1 MSQATEIGSFSLV
14 PNSNVDDES
23 SDASEVIKSSITT
36 VSGQEGFQAAY
47 YGRYVERED
56 MLQLVVGM
64 APCHN
69 LSHLRLQRYHVS
81 STWTDHAVDWASLE
95 AHETF
100 MKSGTFQPFLKHIQS
115 ISTGPPDLFHVHFE
129 TPFSLPSSAPVT
141 ELVTLYFEDSYNPDD
156 FADNWKKF
164 SETAAKNAEGIRSM
178 ASGWSIDDV
187 KHKSLGEGVKGKAF
201 VAGIGWTS
209 VKAHMDYR
217 ETEAFKDSVKFLRD
231 GPKGIEMHHVE
242 FKGYRDYA

>member
-1 MSQATEIGSFSLV
+1 
-14 PNSNVDDES
+14 
-23 SDASEVIKSSITT
+23 
-36 VSGQEGFQAAY
+36 
-47 YGRYVERED
+47 
-56 MLQLVVGM
+56 
-64 APCHN
+64 
-69 LSHLRLQRYHVS
+69 
-81 STWTDHAVDWASLE
+81 
-95 AHETF
+95 

-115 ISTGPPDLFHVHFE
+115 ISTGPPDFFHVRFE
-129 TPFSLPSSAPVT
+129 TPFSRPSSAPVT

-187 KHKSLGEGVKGKAF
+187 KHKSLGEGAKGKAF

-217 ETEAFKDSVKFLRD
+217 ETEAFKDSVKYLRD
-231 GPKGIEMHHVE
+231 GPKAIEMHHVE